1 MQGNTT
7 VSEIELTALLEC
19 LYQHSG
25 YDFRHYSRTSVQ
37 RCITQ
42 HLQIEGLEHLS
53 ELIPLILYR
62 PDALQ
67 RLLQCLS
74 INVTEFYRDPF
85 FFSALQQRVLP
96 VLKTFAFFKIWHAGC
111 SSGEEVY
118 SLAILLDEAGLLD
131 RARLYAT
138 DFNHGILARAREAV
152 FQEVDLDARQE
163 AYRQSGGQGALKQH
177 FHCRYGVAKPAR
189 RLREHITFAHHNLA
203 VDGVFGEMQLIIC
216 RNVMIYFDRHL
227 KRRALSLFHQSLD
240 PHGFLCLGDK
250 ESLDRKM
257 EQSHFELLDRK
268 ARIYRKQTVNADS
281 LAAEHDHIVTDMG
294 GTPRKPLAQPGQEK
308 PRCSKNMV

>member
-1 MQGNTT
+1 MPGKTS

-19 LYQHSG
+19 VYRHSG

-37 RCITQ
+37 RCLAQ
-42 HLQIEGLEHLS
+42 HLQAEGLAHVS

-74 INVTEFYRDPF
+74 INVTQFFRDPF
-85 FFSALQQRVLP
+85 FFRALQERVFP

-138 DFNHGILARAREAV
+138 DFNHGILAKAREAV
-152 FQEVDLDARQE
+152 FPEADLDTRQA

-189 RLREHITFAHHNLA
+189 HLREHITFAHHNLA
-203 VDGVFGEMQLIIC
+203 GDGVFGEMQLIVC
-216 RNVMIYFDRHL
+216 RNVMIYFDRQL
-227 KRRALSLFHQSLD
+227 KKRVLTLFHQSLY
-240 PHGFLCLGDK
+240 PSGFLCLGDR
-250 ESLDRKM
+250 ESLDREM
-257 EQSHFELLDRK
+257 EKAHFELLDRK
-268 ARIYRKQTVNADS
+268 ARIYRKQPVNAER
-281 LAAEHDHIVTDMG
+281 LAAKHDGIVTE
-294 GTPRKPLAQPGQEK
+294 PE
-308 PRCSKNMV
+308 

>member
-1 MQGNTT
+1 MQDNTT
-7 VSEIELTALLEC
+7 VSEIELTTLLEC
-19 LYQHSG
+19 VYWHSG

-37 RCITQ
+37 RCLAQ
-42 HLQIEGLEHLS
+42 HLQVEGVEHVS
-53 ELIPLILYR
+53 ELIPLILHR

-85 FFSALQQRVLP
+85 FFRALQEQILP

-118 SLAILLDEAGLLD
+118 SLAVLLEEAGLLG

-152 FQEVDLDARQE
+152 FPEADLDSRE
-163 AYRQSGGQGALKQH
+163 SAYRQSGGRGALKQH

-189 RLREHITFAHHNLA
+189 HLREHITFAHHNLA
-203 VDGVFGEMQLIIC
+203 SDGVFGEMQLIIC
-216 RNVMIYFDRHL
+216 RNVMIYFDRQL
-227 KRRALSLFHQSLD
+227 KQRVLSLLHQSLY

-250 ESLDRKM
+250 EGLDREM
-257 EQSHFELLDRK
+257 EKTHFELLDRK
-268 ARIYRKQTVNADS
+268 ARIYRKLPINSDS
-281 LAAEHDHIVTDMG
+281 LVTKMAR
-294 GTPRKPLAQPGQEK
+294 TPREPLAQQGQER